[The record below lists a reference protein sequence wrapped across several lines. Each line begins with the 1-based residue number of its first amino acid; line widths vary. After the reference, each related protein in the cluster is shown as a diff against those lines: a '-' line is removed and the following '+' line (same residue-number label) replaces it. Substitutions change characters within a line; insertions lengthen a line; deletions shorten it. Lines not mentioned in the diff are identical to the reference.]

1 MDSNSDSTSSLWDR
15 IVGLFHKNHEELLEK
30 AIKEAREDGELE
42 PSEGSMLL
50 SVLRLDE
57 LQVQDIMIPRPDIVC
72 AESEVAVSEVVDM
85 ITQTG
90 HSRIPIY
97 KETRDNIIGVAYA
110 KDLLALLKDDFDI
123 SQPITKFIRPPYMVP
138 ETKKV
143 KELLQEFRGRKT
155 HLALAIDEYG
165 GTSGLAT
172 IEDVIEVIV
181 GDIEDEYDSP
191 KISEIEM
198 LEDGGLILSG
208 RAELEDLESYGI
220 KISSEEVDTIGGY
233 LSLLAGK
240 VPQAG
245 EKFSIA
251 NRTFEVIA
259 SDAKQI
265 QTINVSPLFNSTEAE
280 E

>member
-15 IVGLFHKNHEELLEK
+15 IVGLFHKNREELLEK

-72 AESEVAVSEVVDM
+72 AESEVAVSDVVDM

-220 KISSEEVDTIGGY
+220 KVSSEEVDTIGGY

>member
-72 AESEVAVSEVVDM
+72 AESEVAVSDVVDM

-198 LEDGGLILSG
+198 LEDGGLVLSG

-220 KISSEEVDTIGGY
+220 KVSSEEVDTIGGY

>member
-15 IVGLFHKNHEELLEK
+15 IVGLFHKNREELLEK
-30 AIKEAREDGELE
+30 AIKDASEDGELE

-72 AESEVAVSEVVDM
+72 AESEVAVSDVVDM

-198 LEDGGLILSG
+198 LEDGGLVLSG

-220 KISSEEVDTIGGY
+220 KVSSEEVDTIGGY

>member
-15 IVGLFHKNHEELLEK
+15 IVGLFHKNREELLEK

-72 AESEVAVSEVVDM
+72 AESEVAVSDVVDM

-198 LEDGGLILSG
+198 LEDGGLVLSG

>member
-1 MDSNSDSTSSLWDR
+1 M
-15 IVGLFHKNHEELLEK
+15 
-30 AIKEAREDGELE
+30 
-42 PSEGSMLL
+42 
-50 SVLRLDE
+50 
-57 LQVQDIMIPRPDIVC
+57 
-72 AESEVAVSEVVDM
+72 
-85 ITQTG
+85 
-90 HSRIPIY
+90 
-97 KETRDNIIGVAYA
+97 
-110 KDLLALLKDDFDI
+110 
-123 SQPITKFIRPPYMVP
+123 
-138 ETKKV
+138 
-143 KELLQEFRGRKT
+143 
-155 HLALAIDEYG
+155 ALAIDEYG

-198 LEDGGLILSG
+198 LEDGGLVLSG

-220 KISSEEVDTIGGY
+220 KVSSEEVDTIGGY

-240 VPQAG
+240 VPQSG
-245 EKFSIA
+245 EKFTIA

>member
-1 MDSNSDSTSSLWDR
+1 MDSNSDSTISLWNR
-15 IVGLFHKNHEELLEK
+15 IVGLFHKNREELLEK
-30 AIKEAREDGELE
+30 AIKEASQDGELE

-72 AESEVAVSEVVDM
+72 AESGAAVSDVVDM

-90 HSRIPIY
+90 HSRIPVF

-110 KDLLALLKDDFDI
+110 KDLLALLKADFDI
-123 SQPITKFIRPPYMVP
+123 AQPIATFIRPPYMVP

-143 KELLQEFRGRKT
+143 KELLQEFRVRKT
-155 HLALAIDEYG
+155 HLAVAIDEYG

-181 GDIEDEYDSP
+181 GDIEDEYDP
-191 KISEIEM
+191 PTISEIEI
-198 LEDGGLILSG
+198 LENGGFVLSG
-208 RAELEDLESYGI
+208 RAELEDLEAHGI
-220 KISSEEVDTIGGY
+220 DISSEEVDTIGGY
-233 LSLLAGK
+233 LSFLAGK

-245 EKFSIA
+245 EKFSLV
-251 NRTFEVIA
+251 NRIFEVTK

-265 QTINVSPLFNSTEAE
+265 QIITVSPPLELPGAE
-280 E
+280 D

>member
-15 IVGLFHKNHEELLEK
+15 IVGLFHKNREELLEK

-191 KISEIEM
+191 KISDIEV
-198 LEDGGLILSG
+198 LENGGLILSG
-208 RAELEDLESYGI
+208 RAELEDLELYGI
-220 KISSEEVDTIGGY
+220 KISSGEVDTIGGY

-245 EKFSIA
+245 ENFSIA
-251 NRTFEVIA
+251 NRTFEVVV

-265 QTINVSPLFNSTEAE
+265 QTINVSPLLDSAEAE

>member
-15 IVGLFHKNHEELLEK
+15 IVGLFHKNREELLEK

-72 AESEVAVSEVVDM
+72 AESEVAVSDVVDM

-198 LEDGGLILSG
+198 LEDGGLVLSG

-220 KISSEEVDTIGGY
+220 KVSSEEVDTIGGY

-265 QTINVSPLFNSTEAE
+265 QTINVSPVFDSTEPE

>member
-15 IVGLFHKNHEELLEK
+15 IVGLFHKNREELLEK

-72 AESEVAVSEVVDM
+72 AESEVAVSDVVDM

-198 LEDGGLILSG
+198 LEDGGLVLSG

-220 KISSEEVDTIGGY
+220 KVSSEEVDTIGGY

>member
-72 AESEVAVSEVVDM
+72 AESEVAVEDVVDM

-97 KETRDNIIGVAYA
+97 KETRDNIVGVAYA

-123 SQPITKFIRPPYMVP
+123 SQPIAKFIRPPYMVP

-191 KISEIEM
+191 KISDIEA
-198 LEDGGLILSG
+198 LEDGSLVLSG
-208 RAELEDLESYGI
+208 RAELEDLEPYGI
-220 KISSEEVDTIGGY
+220 RISSEEVDTIGGY

-240 VPQAG
+240 VPQTG
-245 EKFSIA
+245 EKFPIA
-251 NRTFEVIA
+251 NRIFEVIK

-265 QTINVSPLFNSTEAE
+265 QIINVSPLLDLE
-280 E
+280 EDEE

>member
-15 IVGLFHKNHEELLEK
+15 IVGLFHKNREELLEK

-198 LEDGGLILSG
+198 LEDGGLVLSG

-220 KISSEEVDTIGGY
+220 KVSSEEVDTIGGY

>member
-15 IVGLFHKNHEELLEK
+15 IVGLFHKNREELLEK

-72 AESEVAVSEVVDM
+72 AESEVAVSDVVDM

-220 KISSEEVDTIGGY
+220 KVSSEEVDTIGGY

-240 VPQAG
+240 VPQSG
-245 EKFSIA
+245 EKFTIA

-265 QTINVSPLFNSTEAE
+265 QTINVSPVFDSTEPE